1 MSPMFRLS
9 QRNHIMQKFAASALV
24 FTFLQFSFGANMA
37 LAADATAPVK
47 VIMDATVSNWAGGD
61 SDWQDIFD
69 ESKLKDVY
77 SKDFAAKYQA
87 AAQFPAADEDG
98 ISPFDYDVIVNAQDA
113 CPLED
118 MKLAGQPP
126 KGDVTEVLATFKK
139 STCMGSDADYQKT
152 TTVRFEV
159 IQEAGKPV
167 IDDII
172 TIDDNGNPSSLKS
185 VMQDLVK
192 QQQHQP
198 SDQQKPANPQ

>member
-1 MSPMFRLS
+1 MSPMFCLS

-24 FTFLQFSFGANMA
+24 LTFLQFSLGANMA

-192 QQQHQP
+192 QQQQQP
-198 SDQQKPANPQ
+198 SDQQKTANPQ

>member
-1 MSPMFRLS
+1 MSPMFCLS

-69 ESKLKDVY
+69 DSKLKDLY

-118 MKLAGQPP
+118 MKLTGLPP

-139 STCMGSDADYQKT
+139 ATCMGSDADYQKT

-159 IQEAGKPV
+159 IQEAGRPV

-192 QQQHQP
+192 QQQQQP

>member
-1 MSPMFRLS
+1 
-9 QRNHIMQKFAASALV
+9 MQKFAVSALA
-24 FTFLQFSFGANMA
+24 FTLFQFSLGAQMA

-69 ESKLKDVY
+69 EGRLKEDY

-113 CPLED
+113 CPLEEV
-118 MKLAGQPP
+118 KLAAQPP
-126 KGDVTEVLATFKK
+126 KGNVTEVLATFKK
-139 STCMGSDADYQKT
+139 STCMGTDADYQKT
-152 TTVRFEV
+152 TTVRFEI
-159 IQEAGKPV
+159 IQEAGRPV
-167 IDDII
+167 IDDIV
-172 TIDDNGNPSSLKS
+172 TNDDNGSPSSLKS

-192 QQQHQP
+192 QQQQP

>member
-1 MSPMFRLS
+1 MSPMFCPS
-9 QRNHIMQKFAASALV
+9 QRNHIMQKFAAAALV
-24 FTFLQFSFGANMA
+24 VTFLQFSFGANMA

-69 ESKLKDVY
+69 DSKLKDLY

-118 MKLAGQPP
+118 MKLTGLPP

-139 STCMGSDADYQKT
+139 ATCMGSDADYQKT

-159 IQEAGKPV
+159 IQEAGRPV

-192 QQQHQP
+192 QQQQQP

>member
-1 MSPMFRLS
+1 
-9 QRNHIMQKFAASALV
+9 MQKYAAAALA
-24 FTFLQFSFGANMA
+24 FTLFQFPFGAQVA
-37 LAADATAPVK
+37 LAADATTPVK
-47 VIMDATVSNWAGGD
+47 AIMDATVSNWAGGD

-69 ESKLKDVY
+69 ESKLKDIY
-77 SKDFAAKYQA
+77 SKDFAAKYEA

-118 MKLAGQPP
+118 MKIAAQPP
-126 KGDVTEVLATFKK
+126 KDNVTEVLATFKK
-139 STCMGSDADYQKT
+139 STCMGSDADYQKV

-159 IQEAGKPV
+159 IEEDGRPV
-167 IDDII
+167 VDDIV
-172 TIDDNGNPSSLKS
+172 TNDDNGNPSSLKS

-192 QQQHQP
+192 QQQQQPADQTQQP

>member
-1 MSPMFRLS
+1 
-9 QRNHIMQKFAASALV
+9 MQKYAAAALA
-24 FTFLQFSFGANMA
+24 FTLFQIPFGAQVA
-37 LAADATAPVK
+37 LAADATTPVK
-47 VIMDATVSNWAGGD
+47 AIMDATVSNWAGGD

-69 ESKLKDVY
+69 ESKLKDIY
-77 SKDFAAKYQA
+77 SKDFAAKYEA

-118 MKLAGQPP
+118 MKIAAQPP
-126 KGDVTEVLATFKK
+126 KDNVTEVLATFKK
-139 STCMGSDADYQKT
+139 STCMGSDADYQKV

-159 IQEAGKPV
+159 IEEDGRPV
-167 IDDII
+167 VDDIV
-172 TIDDNGNPSSLKS
+172 TNDDNGNPSSLKS

-192 QQQHQP
+192 QQQQQPADQTQQP

>member
-1 MSPMFRLS
+1 
-9 QRNHIMQKFAASALV
+9 MQKFAVSALA
-24 FTFLQFSFGANMA
+24 FTLFQFSLGAQMA

-69 ESKLKDVY
+69 ESRLKEDY

-113 CPLED
+113 CPLEEV
-118 MKLAGQPP
+118 KLAAQPP
-126 KGDVTEVLATFKK
+126 KGNVTEVLATFKK
-139 STCMGSDADYQKT
+139 STCMGTDADYQKT

-159 IQEAGKPV
+159 IQEAGRPV
-167 IDDII
+167 IDDIV
-172 TIDDNGNPSSLKS
+172 TNDDNGSPSSLKS

-192 QQQHQP
+192 QQQQP

>member
-1 MSPMFRLS
+1 MSPMFCLS

-24 FTFLQFSFGANMA
+24 LTFLQFSLGANMA

-192 QQQHQP
+192 QQQQQP

>member
-1 MSPMFRLS
+1 
-9 QRNHIMQKFAASALV
+9 
-24 FTFLQFSFGANMA
+24 MA
-37 LAADATAPVK
+37 LAADATTPVK
-47 VIMDATVSNWAGGD
+47 AIMDATVSNWAGGD

-69 ESKLKDVY
+69 ESKLKDIY

-118 MKLAGQPP
+118 VKIAAQPP
-126 KGDVTEVLATFKK
+126 KNNATEVLATFKK
-139 STCMGSDADYQKT
+139 STCMGSDADDQKV

-159 IQEAGKPV
+159 VEEGGRPV
-167 IDDII
+167 VDDIV
-172 TIDDNGNPSSLKS
+172 TNDDNGNPSSLKG

-192 QQQHQP
+192 QQQQQP
-198 SDQQKPANPQ
+198 SDQQSQPTDQQKPANPQ

>member
-1 MSPMFRLS
+1 
-9 QRNHIMQKFAASALV
+9 
-24 FTFLQFSFGANMA
+24 MA
-37 LAADATAPVK
+37 LAADATVPVK

-69 ESKLKDVY
+69 ESKLKEDY

-113 CPLED
+113 CPLEEV
-118 MKLAGQPP
+118 KLAAQPP
-126 KGDVTEVLATFKK
+126 RGNVTEVLATFKK
-139 STCMGSDADYQKT
+139 STCMGTDADYQKV

-167 IDDII
+167 IDDIV
-172 TIDDNGNPSSLKS
+172 TNDDNGSPSSLKS

-192 QQQHQP
+192 QQQQP

>member
-1 MSPMFRLS
+1 
-9 QRNHIMQKFAASALV
+9 MQKFAASALV

-69 ESKLKDVY
+69 DSKLKDLY

-118 MKLAGQPP
+118 MKLTGLPP

-139 STCMGSDADYQKT
+139 ATCMGSDADYQKT

-159 IQEAGKPV
+159 IQEAGRPV

-172 TIDDNGNPSSLKS
+172 TIDDNGSPSSLKS

-192 QQQHQP
+192 QQQQQP

>member
-139 STCMGSDADYQKT
+139 STCMGSDVDYQKT

-192 QQQHQP
+192 QQQQQP

>member
-1 MSPMFRLS
+1 
-9 QRNHIMQKFAASALV
+9 MQKYAAAALA
-24 FTFLQFSFGANMA
+24 FTLFQFPFGAQVA
-37 LAADATAPVK
+37 LAADATTPVK
-47 VIMDATVSNWAGGD
+47 AIMDATVSNWAGGD

-69 ESKLKDVY
+69 ESKLKDIY
-77 SKDFAAKYQA
+77 SKDFAAKYEA

-118 MKLAGQPP
+118 VKIAAQPP
-126 KGDVTEVLATFKK
+126 KDNVTEVLATFKK
-139 STCMGSDADYQKT
+139 STCMGSDADYQKV

-159 IQEAGKPV
+159 IEEDGRPV
-167 IDDII
+167 VDDIV
-172 TIDDNGNPSSLKS
+172 TNDDNGNPSSLKS

-192 QQQHQP
+192 QQQQQPADQTQQP

>member
-1 MSPMFRLS
+1 
-9 QRNHIMQKFAASALV
+9 MQKFAAPALA
-24 FTFLQFSFGANMA
+24 FTLFQFSFGAHLA
-37 LAADATAPVK
+37 LAADATTPVK
-47 VIMDATVSNWAGGD
+47 AIMDATVSNWAGGD

-69 ESKLKDVY
+69 ESKLKDIY

-118 MKLAGQPP
+118 VKIAAQPP
-126 KGDVTEVLATFKK
+126 KNNVTEVLTIFKK
-139 STCMGSDADYQKT
+139 STCMGSDADSQKV

-159 IQEAGKPV
+159 IEEGGRPV
-167 IDDII
+167 VDDIV
-172 TIDDNGNPSSLKS
+172 TNDDNGNPSSLKS

-192 QQQHQP
+192 QQQQQP
-198 SDQQKPANPQ
+198 SDQQQQPTDQQKPANPQ

>member
-1 MSPMFRLS
+1 MFCLS

-24 FTFLQFSFGANMA
+24 LTFLQFSLGANMA

-192 QQQHQP
+192 QQQQQP

>member
-1 MSPMFRLS
+1 MSPMFCLS

-24 FTFLQFSFGANMA
+24 FTLLQFSFGANMA

-47 VIMDATVSNWAGGD
+47 IIMDATVSNWAGGD

-69 ESKLKDVY
+69 DSKLKDLY
-77 SKDFAAKYQA
+77 SKDFAAKYEA

-118 MKLAGQPP
+118 MKLTGQPP

-139 STCMGSDADYQKT
+139 ATCMGSDADYQKT

-159 IQEAGKPV
+159 IQEAGRPV

-192 QQQHQP
+192 QQQQQP

>member
-1 MSPMFRLS
+1 
-9 QRNHIMQKFAASALV
+9 MQKYAAAALA
-24 FTFLQFSFGANMA
+24 FTLFQFPFGAQVA
-37 LAADATAPVK
+37 LAADVTTPVK
-47 VIMDATVSNWAGGD
+47 AIMDATVSNWAGGD

-69 ESKLKDVY
+69 ESKLKDIY
-77 SKDFAAKYQA
+77 SKDFAAKYEA

-118 MKLAGQPP
+118 VKIAAQPP
-126 KGDVTEVLATFKK
+126 KDNVTEVLATFKK
-139 STCMGSDADYQKT
+139 STCMGSDADYQKV

-159 IQEAGKPV
+159 IEEDGRPV
-167 IDDII
+167 VDDIV
-172 TIDDNGNPSSLKS
+172 TNDDNGNPSSLKS

-192 QQQHQP
+192 QQQQQPADQTQQP

>member
-1 MSPMFRLS
+1 
-9 QRNHIMQKFAASALV
+9 MQKFAAAALV
-24 FTFLQFSFGANMA
+24 VTFLQFSFGANMV
-37 LAADATAPVK
+37 LAADATVPVK

-69 ESKLKDVY
+69 DSRLKTVY
-77 SKDFAAKYQA
+77 SKDFGAKYQA

-118 MKLAGQPP
+118 MKLAAQPP

-139 STCMGSDADYQKT
+139 ATCMGTDADYQKT

-172 TIDDNGNPSSLKS
+172 TIDDNGSPSSLKS

-192 QQQHQP
+192 QQQQQP

>member
-1 MSPMFRLS
+1 
-9 QRNHIMQKFAASALV
+9 MQKFAVSALA
-24 FTFLQFSFGANMA
+24 FTLFHFSLGAQMA

-69 ESKLKDVY
+69 ESKLKEDY

-87 AAQFPAADEDG
+87 AAQFPAVDEDG

-113 CPLED
+113 CPLEEV
-118 MKLAGQPP
+118 KLAAQPP
-126 KGDVTEVLATFKK
+126 KGNVTEVLATFKK
-139 STCMGSDADYQKT
+139 STCMGTDADYQKT

-159 IQEAGKPV
+159 IQEAGRPV
-167 IDDII
+167 IDDIV
-172 TIDDNGNPSSLKS
+172 TNDDNGSPSSLKS

-192 QQQHQP
+192 QQQQP

>member
-1 MSPMFRLS
+1 
-9 QRNHIMQKFAASALV
+9 MQKFAASAFVLTL
-24 FTFLQFSFGANMA
+24 FQFSLGAHMA
-37 LAADATAPVK
+37 LAADATTPVK
-47 VIMDATVSNWAGGD
+47 AIMDATVSNWAGGD

-69 ESKLKDVY
+69 ESKLKDIY
-77 SKDFAAKYQA
+77 SKDFGAKYQA

-98 ISPFDYDVIVNAQDA
+98 ISPFDYDVIVSAQDA

-118 MKLAGQPP
+118 VKIAAQPP
-126 KGDVTEVLATFKK
+126 TNNVTEVLATFKK

-159 IQEAGKPV
+159 IQEGGKLV
-167 IDDII
+167 VDDII
-172 TIDDNGNPSSLKS
+172 TNDDNGNPSSLKS

-192 QQQHQP
+192 QQQQQPTDQTQQP

>member
-1 MSPMFRLS
+1 
-9 QRNHIMQKFAASALV
+9 MQKFAASAFA
-24 FTFLQFSFGANMA
+24 FTLFQLSLGANVA
-37 LAADATAPVK
+37 LAADATTPVK

-77 SKDFAAKYQA
+77 SKDFAVKYQA

-118 MKLAGQPP
+118 VKLAAQPP

-167 IDDII
+167 IDDIV
-172 TIDDNGNPSSLKS
+172 TNDDNGSPSSLKS

-192 QQQHQP
+192 QQQQQP